1 MLAGTPKRKPSGRS
15 EIIMAYKCDE
25 QLKVC
30 DNVPY
35 VVKLSTSKDKLS
47 REFENYSRVQDHLQ
61 ANNNNNDKNGWG
73 LLSNMFENSNSNNQN
88 FLESNNN
95 DAPFVTCYDFL
106 PVCEGSIKYA
116 QHSALVLEKG
126 HQDMRDYEFMLQE
139 EANLAD
145 DEYDNNSV
153 VMGPYPAK
161 VALYKAAKC
170 LQVLHSKARL
180 VWTDLKAENLVFM
193 EEVQQGSAQQ
203 IVVKGIDLES
213 AIPHRGNPLDYTP
226 EACPPEFARQ
236 HLQGK
241 AYEFCLD
248 YSYDVWSFGML
259 AYELATGRAYFRGK
273 TPSEIMDILG
283 SPNFVPPIDDNDESI
298 ITDPELRELIR
309 ACLQLDPRR
318 RISVRN
324 ILEHSYF
331 REIAYANNANNNNN
345 IGGGNFW

>member
-1 MLAGTPKRKPSGRS
+1 MEGVHSNQQQAQ
-15 EIIMAYKCDE
+15 II
-25 QLKVC
+25 
-30 DNVPY
+30 
-35 VVKLSTSKDKLS
+35 
-47 REFENYSRVQDHLQ
+47 
-61 ANNNNNDKNGWG
+61 
-73 LLSNMFENSNSNNQN
+73 
-88 FLESNNN
+88 
-95 DAPFVTCYDFL
+95 
-106 PVCEGSIKYA
+106 
-116 QHSALVLEKG
+116 
-126 HQDMRDYEFMLQE
+126 
-139 EANLAD
+139 
-145 DEYDNNSV
+145 
-153 VMGPYPAK
+153 
-161 VALYKAAKC
+161 
-170 LQVLHSKARL
+170 
-180 VWTDLKAENLVFM
+180 
-193 EEVQQGSAQQ
+193 
-203 IVVKGIDLES
+203 VKGIDLES

-241 AYEFCLD
+241 AYEFLLD

-273 TPSEIMDILG
+273 TPSEIMNILG
-283 SPNFVPPIDDNDESI
+283 SPNFVPPIDDGSGDESI